1 MDLNNDLS
9 QKRELIK
16 EKFYSLFRK
25 NGFNSYDSFGFNV
38 WFLRK
43 NMKNNISSQEY
54 FEELLYSTPKE
65 DDDIIKFIIMKSIK
79 NSEDNKNRIFV
90 ANFINEIVEQILNLD
105 TENERIENLI
115 NKYDAY
121 KTVNIID
128 QNILHIDKYQERVF
142 DLSKSY
148 FTCYISKIKNIQKG
162 EYSFTLITSK
172 NNTYE
177 NDNFDN
183 EIFEYKLNHI
193 ISVEEETNEEID
205 FIMNEY
211 EFPKIEFFCKDEV
224 ENSENGTNLLNFQL
238 KIENLSKK
246 YEDYILSDKYKFL
259 ELLISNSQNLLNNFE
274 KIKTL
279 NAQILLQNSF
289 YDICVNLVYKIE
301 FDPITLIAIY
311 NKIKNLLQNII
322 AYKVRI
328 EHKYKTILTYF
339 EEISDDIKI
348 ILHPVKKE
356 SNCILF

>member
-1 MDLNNDLS
+1 MSQDDLTL
-9 QKRELIK
+9 KKEAIK
-16 EKFYSLFRK
+16 EKLYTLFRK
-25 NGFNSYDSFGFNV
+25 NGYSSYDSFGFNV
-38 WFLRK
+38 WFIQK
-43 NMKNNISSQEY
+43 NIKNNLSIQEY

-65 DDDIIKFIIMKSIK
+65 DDDIIKFILMKSLK
-79 NSEDNKNRIFV
+79 NPQDNKSRIFV
-90 ANFINEIVEQILNLD
+90 ANFIDELTEQIINLD
-105 TENERIENLI
+105 QENERIDNLI

-142 DLSKSY
+142 DLSKSF

-193 ISVEEETNEEID
+193 ISVEDETYEEMD

-238 KIENLSKK
+238 KVENLSKK

-259 ELLISNSQNLLNNFE
+259 ELLISNCQNLLNNFE
-274 KIKTL
+274 KVKTL

-311 NKIKNLLQNII
+311 NKIKQLLQNII

-328 EHKYKTILTYF
+328 EHKFKTILTYF
-339 EEISDDIKI
+339 NDISDDIKS
-348 ILHPVKKE
+348 ILHPTKKE
-356 SNCILF
+356 SGCILF